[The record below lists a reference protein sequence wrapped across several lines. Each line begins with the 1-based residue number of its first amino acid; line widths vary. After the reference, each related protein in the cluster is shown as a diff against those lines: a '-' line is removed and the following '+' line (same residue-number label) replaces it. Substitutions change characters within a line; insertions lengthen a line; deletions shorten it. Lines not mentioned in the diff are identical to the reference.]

1 MRFIFQTI
9 FYFFMYVEVSA
20 QTAISV
26 FWNMQTLL
34 PTTSLGANFQASEIS
49 VGNNYGN
56 TQLLSGSSSSLGGY
70 IGASGEQNAAI
81 AARTGPL
88 DKSLNGSAFLSITLT
103 ASPGYKLTI
112 SSFSLGI
119 RSTTTGPQHLALFSS
134 MDDFQAPLLTNVLL
148 ANSEWSYFDFPLPT
162 SPSKSVIVFKLFGY
176 GGVGNAAINI
186 ANWRLD
192 DLQIQ
197 GIVLPESL
205 PLKWQNFLAY
215 PVASTIK
222 LVWSTNEEYN
232 NSGFTVCR
240 STDGVVFRKLGFVPS
255 TSNQSL
261 STSNQYQF
269 VDSFPHPGLAF
280 YKIQQIDV
288 DSSRTESPI
297 RTVQWVSDKIF
308 ENSVNSLSF
317 HESDVYFKY
326 MFMGKA
332 TFCVYT
338 IFGQLLGRATYY
350 SSTQTSTLI
359 HVSCSSAIG
368 RAGVYL
374 FVIENEGKLEIKKIG
389 RIN

>member
-1 MRFIFQTI
+1 
-9 FYFFMYVEVSA
+9 
-20 QTAISV
+20 
-26 FWNMQTLL
+26 MQTSL
-34 PTTSLGANFQASEIS
+34 PTASLGANFQASEIS

-56 TQLLSGSSSSLGGY
+56 TQFLSASSSSLGGY
-70 IGASGEQNAAI
+70 IGASGEQNAAV

-88 DKSLNGSAFLSITLT
+88 DKSVNGSAFLSITLT

-119 RSTTTGPQHLALFSS
+119 RSTTTGPQQLALFSS
-134 MDDFQAPLLTNVLL
+134 MDEFQAPLLTNVLL
-148 ANSEWSYFDFPLPT
+148 ANSEWSYFDLPLPT

-197 GIVLPESL
+197 GSVMPESL
-205 PLKWQNFLAY
+205 PLKWQSFLAY

-222 LVWSTNEEYN
+222 LAWSTNEEYN

-240 STDGVVFRKLGFVPS
+240 STDGVIYRELGFVPS
-255 TSNQSL
+255 ISNQSL
-261 STSNQYQF
+261 STSNRYQF
-269 VDSFPHPGLAF
+269 VDSFPFPGLAF

-297 RTVQWVSDKIF
+297 RTVQWVSDKIS
-308 ENSVNSLSF
+308 ENSLNNVNF
-317 HESDVYFKY
+317 HKSDVYFQYKLL
-326 MFMGKA
+326 GRA
-332 TFCVYT
+332 TFSVYT
-338 IFGQLLGRATYY
+338 IYGQLLGRATYY
-350 SSTQTSTLI
+350 SSVLTSSFI
-359 HVSCSSAIG
+359 QVPCSSGIG
-368 RAGVYL
+368 KPGVYL
-374 FVIENEGKLEIKKIG
+374 FVVENEGKLEIKKIG